1 MNGQALW
8 SSHTNDGVILYY
20 QGDGNLVLYSSQTA
34 VWSSNTVGTHQ
45 HGRVEMRNDGYFVI
59 LDDFF
64 NDVWIFK
71 DWDSYSTVQSVP
83 YPFPPP
89 EPCYIGDT
97 YDRSLTLV
105 TCPDDK
111 VTMAGL
117 CYYQCDSGYSSYT
130 GFDFIEDCPS
140 GYSDMGLVW

>member
-59 LDDFF
+59 LDDMF
-64 NDVWIFK
+64 NEVWNCQE
-71 DWDSYSTVQSVP
+71 WQAYSTVQTVP
-83 YPFPPP
+83 YHM
-89 EPCYIGDT
+89 YI
-97 YDRSLTLV
+97 
-105 TCPDDK
+105 
-111 VTMAGL
+111 
-117 CYYQCDSGYSSYT
+117 YYTQIRIKRIILFLYKKQ
-130 GFDFIEDCPS
+130 
-140 GYSDMGLVW
+140 